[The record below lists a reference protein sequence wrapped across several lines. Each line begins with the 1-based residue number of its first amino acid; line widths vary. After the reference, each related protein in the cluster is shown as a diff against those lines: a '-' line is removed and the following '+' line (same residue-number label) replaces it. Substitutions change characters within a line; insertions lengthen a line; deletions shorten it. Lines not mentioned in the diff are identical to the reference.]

1 MSFRTLIVFSLA
13 FMVVALPVRAYI
25 DPGTGSMFLQ
35 LILGGV
41 AGALVAGKLFWRK
54 LASLVSFRRGRKEPV
69 D

>member
-1 MSFRTLIVFSLA
+1 MSFRTLIAFSFA
-13 FMVVALPVRAYI
+13 FMLTAQPALAYI

-54 LASLVSFRRGRKEPV
+54 LASLVSFRRNRKEPA

>member
-1 MSFRTLIVFSLA
+1 MLTA
-13 FMVVALPVRAYI
+13 QPALAYI

-54 LASLVSFRRGRKEPV
+54 LASLVSFRRNRKEPA

>member
-1 MSFRTLIVFSLA
+1 MSFRTIIAFAVA
-13 FMVVALPVRAYI
+13 FMALALPVRAYI

-69 D
+69 E

>member
-1 MSFRTLIVFSLA
+1 MAL
-13 FMVVALPVRAYI
+13 ALPVRAYI

-69 D
+69 E